1 MVIGICDDEQ
11 IFTDLLS
18 DKIRS
23 YMEAKGTSGYEII
36 IFMDREDLL
45 ENIAELD
52 ILFLDIEMGE
62 TDSGIQI
69 KNQLASWGT
78 DIRIVFVTSHCEM
91 TEAAFGRNVYAFL
104 QKKDIENRLVSVL
117 DDVLRD
123 FDTGQ
128 LELEDANGISRHIR
142 PSQIRYIE
150 VFNKYTQVCLKDN
163 KLAFRLPLKEWWEL
177 LPSGRFG
184 WASRY
189 CIVNFGFLR
198 GSVLKWNLTVD
209 GKRIDVPKGRKRA
222 FKEAYQQYMRER

>member
-1 MVIGICDDEQ
+1 
-11 IFTDLLS
+11 
-18 DKIRS
+18 
-23 YMEAKGTSGYEII
+23 
-36 IFMDREDLL
+36 
-45 ENIAELD
+45 
-52 ILFLDIEMGE
+52 MGE

-163 KLAFRLPLKEWWEL
+163 KLTFRLPLKEWWEL

-222 FKEAYQQYMRER
+222 FKEAYQQYMRKR

>member
-11 IFTDLLS
+11 VYTDLLS
-18 DKIRS
+18 NKIS
-23 YMEAKGTSGYEII
+23 EYMAAKEKSGYEIR
-36 IFMDREDLL
+36 IFTDSADLL
-45 ENIAELD
+45 ENITELD
-52 ILFLDIEMGE
+52 LLFLDIEMGE

-69 KNQLASWGT
+69 KNQIASWET

-117 DDVLRD
+117 DDVLRGGGS
-123 FDTGQ
+123 GQ
-128 LELEDANGISRHIR
+128 LELEDVNGVPRHIR

-150 VFNKYTQVCLKDN
+150 VFNKYTQVYLKDN
-163 KLAFRLPLKEWWEL
+163 KLTFRLPLKEWWEL
-177 LPSGRFG
+177 LPRGRFG

-198 GSVLKWNLTVD
+198 GSVFKWNLTVD
-209 GKRIDVPKGRKRA
+209 DKRIDVPKGRKRA
-222 FKEAYQQYMRER
+222 LKEAYQQYMRKR